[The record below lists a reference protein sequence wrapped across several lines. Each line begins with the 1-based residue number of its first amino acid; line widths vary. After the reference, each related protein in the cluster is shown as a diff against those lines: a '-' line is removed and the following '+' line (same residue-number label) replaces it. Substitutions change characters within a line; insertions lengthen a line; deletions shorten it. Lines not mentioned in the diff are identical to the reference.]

1 MKNRYLSLLSLHSS
15 HRKKEKLSSNDL
27 KIKIEQKIS
36 DLKIKILERNEHES
50 LLVLRSEAYLNRFPS
65 EDFINE
71 LSNENCQPDDPE
83 KVDNKHVT
91 FSEDIISN
99 PAAIFGKISTKES
112 FPLYSSSVGLALTG
126 SGSNLDSNPNFFTYI
141 EPKRLLAKPPS
152 IICKN
157 LSEHKIF
164 IQKNHEKIK
173 KETSL
178 EEVSANSI
186 NKGRMM
192 VDESLLVQ
200 KGSLTKSL
208 SKSFSKLSM
217 ASSNKRSPLQNRP
230 VNDMTTP
237 PNAEQNS
244 WSKSGQ
250 NFSSISSII
259 KKNDNIPKE
268 HSNSSIFSLSDVHMV
283 PNLKS
288 FFEKSRSN
296 DSSISI
302 RERNLLL
309 SAINNL
315 KSEASSISA
324 ESMKIKTT
332 LNHMMEEEKS

>member
-1 MKNRYLSLLSLHSS
+1 MKS
-15 HRKKEKLSSNDL
+15 
-27 KIKIEQKIS
+27 KIEQKIS
-36 DLKIKILERNEHES
+36 DLKIKILEKNEYES
-50 LLVLRSEAYLNRFPS
+50 LLALRTAAYLNRFPS

-71 LSNENCQPDDPE
+71 LSNEKCHDRE
-83 KVDNKHVT
+83 KVDDKHVT
-91 FSEDIISN
+91 FSEDIILN
-99 PAAIFGKISTKES
+99 PAAILGKNSTKES
-112 FPLYSSSVGLALTG
+112 FPFYSSSVGLALTG
-126 SGSNLDSNPNFFTYI
+126 SGSNLNLDSNPNLFTYI
-141 EPKRLLAKPPS
+141 EPKRLFAKPPS

-157 LSEHKIF
+157 LSERKIF
-164 IQKNHEKIK
+164 IHQNIEKIK

-178 EEVSANSI
+178 EEVPASSQ
-186 NKGRMM
+186 NKGRV
-192 VDESLLVQ
+192 VDESLLGQ

-208 SKSFSKLSM
+208 SKSFSKLSI
-217 ASSNKRSPLQNRP
+217 ASSNKRFPLQNRH
-230 VNDMTTP
+230 VNDMTSS
-237 PNAEQNS
+237 PNAEHNS

-250 NFSSISSII
+250 NFSSISSIS

-268 HSNSSIFSLSDVHMV
+268 HSNSSIISLSDVHML

-288 FFEKSRSN
+288 FLEKSRSN

-315 KSEASSISA
+315 KSEASSIFSS